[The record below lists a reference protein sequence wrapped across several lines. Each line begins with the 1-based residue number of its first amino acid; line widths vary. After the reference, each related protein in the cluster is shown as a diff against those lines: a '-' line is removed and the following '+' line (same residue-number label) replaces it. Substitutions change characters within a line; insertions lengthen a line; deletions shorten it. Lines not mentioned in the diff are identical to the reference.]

1 MTHPSI
7 YEVPQE
13 KLKLYQL
20 GIEDKAD
27 VVFLIME
34 DGKTRLDPHT
44 IQQLYQDIATSL
56 NLDQDDTNLNMFNMS
71 DNNYQDEDPM
81 FSSPPRSKQKAFVQ
95 FADDYKFGGLQEAN
109 NNFRG
114 QVPPE
119 YADDPDLYY
128 AMQASLG
135 VEPDQQDPVT
145 NNAYFNVSPPG
156 SNDDMMEE
164 RPGTGSTADINSLKE
179 GLLENNQ
186 LNNSLQEDLHDQ

>member
-71 DNNYQDEDPM
+71 DNNY
-81 FSSPPRSKQKAFVQ
+81 
-95 FADDYKFGGLQEAN
+95 
-109 NNFRG
+109 
-114 QVPPE
+114 
-119 YADDPDLYY
+119 
-128 AMQASLG
+128 
-135 VEPDQQDPVT
+135 
-145 NNAYFNVSPPG
+145 
-156 SNDDMMEE
+156 
-164 RPGTGSTADINSLKE
+164 
-179 GLLENNQ
+179 
-186 LNNSLQEDLHDQ
+186 